1 MVRRADEAVLMNEQ
15 FLPHA
20 PALGAD
26 RFPFHVEEYGGGDA
40 ICILLHGFGEGGYVW
55 RDLAPRLPKKYRSII
70 VDFRGH
76 GNSREDPTAN
86 YSVETY
92 SGDILSLIKAGN
104 YNNVTIIGQSLGA
117 GVAIRVAAAAPHTV
131 SNLILVDWPLS
142 TTWTAHDNIFSQFH
156 EQCDG
161 YNSLAEYAAWIL
173 DRRPLTHPK
182 MLRHIV
188 GNALRETGGGKF
200 ALKADR
206 RVTEIFS
213 KASTDINNSQDLLHR
228 ILCRTLLVRGKG
240 SAILSKKEA
249 LSIVEMLKDGHLC
262 EISGAGHAVMVDD
275 PDQFADAVNQF
286 LLGSRT

>member
-1 MVRRADEAVLMNEQ
+1 MNEQ

-20 PALGAD
+20 PAPGAD
-26 RFPFHVEEYGGGDA
+26 RLPFHVEEYGGGDA
-40 ICILLHGFGEGGYVW
+40 ICILLHGFGEGAYVW
-55 RDLAPRLPKKYRSII
+55 RDLAPSLPKKYRSII

-86 YSVETY
+86 YSIETY
-92 SGDILSLIKAGN
+92 CDDILSLIESKNSNGIS
-104 YNNVTIIGQSLGA
+104 IIGHSLGA
-117 GVAIRVAAAAPHTV
+117 GVAVRVAASAPHIV

-173 DRRPLTHPK
+173 DRRPLTHPR

-188 GNALRETGGGKF
+188 GNALRETAEGKF
-200 ALKADR
+200 VLKADR
-206 RVTEIFS
+206 RVTKIFDKIS
-213 KASTDINNSQDLLHR
+213 TSTNKAQDLLRR
-228 ILCRTLLVRGKG
+228 IICRTLLVRGKG
-240 SAILSKKEA
+240 SAILSKMEA
-249 LSIVEMLKDGHLC
+249 LSIVGMLKDGHLC
-262 EISGAGHAVMVDD
+262 EISGAGHAVMADD

-286 LLGSRT
+286 LLGSRI